1 MADALRHLNGGSRRR
16 FLRRCGLGA
25 AAWGFGARMLPGQT
39 GGPPLTSVRFTAFGV
54 RPPTDV
60 ALALRPGAAPQKIGF
75 HPNARSVRLEYR
87 GTVPLRFVDPAAPG
101 TVVAEV
107 SVPPEIRDPLLLF
120 LPAEPK
126 AKTTLRYQVA
136 VLDDSVARHGPGGL
150 VIVNLS
156 GLALAG
162 TVNGQAVT
170 LRSGLN
176 PTLAIGT
183 TGKIVLRTT
192 FKDRSYQSYA
202 GTIALRRGERA
213 LLLLFPPFNPGGL
226 EVQPRLLVDQP
237 PGAAGR

>member
-16 FLRRCGLGA
+16 FLRRCGLGVA
-25 AAWGFGARMLPGQT
+25 ALGLGARRLRGQAE
-39 GGPPLTSVRFTAFGV
+39 GPPLVTVRFTAFAV

-60 ALALRPGAAPQKIGF
+60 AVALRPGAAPQKLVF

-87 GTVPLRFVDPAAPG
+87 GTAPLRFVDPAAVG

-107 SVPPEIRDPLLLF
+107 SVPPEIKEPLLLF
-120 LPAEPK
+120 IPADPK
-126 AKTTLRYQVA
+126 AKATLRYQVA

-162 TVNGQAVT
+162 TVNTESVT
-170 LRSGLN
+170 LRPGLN
-176 PTLAIGT
+176 PPLAIGAS
-183 TGKIVLRTT
+183 GKVVLRTT
-192 FKDRSYQSYA
+192 FKERSYQSYT
-202 GTIALRRGERA
+202 GTVALKRGERA

-237 PGAAGR
+237 GRLP